1 MRVNVSHLTFA
12 YTQKLVL
19 NDVSFSLK
27 SGEFLTI
34 HGKNGTGK
42 STLIKCFLKLLK
54 VDDETIFLDDV
65 DINKIHKFQ
74 NIGYVPQKNE
84 FNYEFPITVSE
95 ILSCAYKKKI
105 DKFYSRIINTMGL
118 NNIYREN
125 INNLSGGQIQ
135 RVFIARAL
143 LSRPKL
149 LILDEPTVGV
159 DYENV
164 VALHDTLKLLKEDS
178 ITIILVSH
186 DMTFCNDITDYYLN
200 LNELGEY
207 DFLKAGE
214 ENVSI

>member
-1 MRVNVSHLTFA
+1 MRVNVNNLTFA

-19 NDVSFSLK
+19 NDISFSLK

-42 STLIKCFLKLLK
+42 TTLIKCFLKLLK
-54 VDDETIFLDDV
+54 INDGMIYLDDI
-65 DINKIHKFQ
+65 DINKMRRFR

-95 ILSCAYKKKI
+95 ILSCAYLKKR
-105 DKFYSRIINTMGL
+105 DAFYTQVINSMDI
-118 NNIYREN
+118 NSIYNEN

-135 RVFIARAL
+135 RVFISRAL
-143 LSRPKL
+143 LNKPKL

-159 DYENV
+159 DIENV
-164 VALHDTLKLLKEDS
+164 KALHDILKRLKEES

-186 DMTFCNDITDYYLN
+186 DMNFCSDITDYYLN

-207 DFLKAGE
+207 EFKKAGDQ
-214 ENVSI
+214 NVSS

>member
-1 MRVNVSHLTFA
+1 MRVNVNNLTFA

-19 NDVSFSLK
+19 NDISFSLK

-42 STLIKCFLKLLK
+42 TTLIKCFLKLLK
-54 VDDETIFLDDV
+54 ISDGMIYLDDI
-65 DINKIHKFQ
+65 DINKMRRFR

-95 ILSCAYKKKI
+95 ILSCAYLKKR
-105 DKFYSRIINTMGL
+105 DAFYTQVINSMDI
-118 NNIYREN
+118 NSIYNEN

-135 RVFIARAL
+135 RVFISRAL
-143 LSRPKL
+143 LNKPKL

-159 DYENV
+159 DIENV
-164 VALHDTLKLLKEDS
+164 KES

-186 DMTFCNDITDYYLN
+186 DMNFCSDITDYYLN

-207 DFLKAGE
+207 EFKKAGDQD
-214 ENVSI
+214 VSS

>member
-1 MRVNVSHLTFA
+1 MRVKVNNLTFA

-19 NDVSFSLK
+19 HDVSFSLK
-27 SGEFLTI
+27 SGDFLTV

-42 STLIKCFLKLLK
+42 TTLIKCFLKLLE
-54 VDDETIFLDDV
+54 VENDMIYLDDV
-65 DINKIHKFQ
+65 DINKIRRFR

-95 ILSCAYKKKI
+95 ILSCAYIKKR
-105 DKFYSRIINTMGL
+105 DSFYTQVINSMDI
-118 NNIYREN
+118 NSIYNEN

-135 RVFIARAL
+135 RVFITRAL
-143 LSRPKL
+143 LNKPKL

-159 DYENV
+159 DNENV
-164 VALHDTLKLLKEDS
+164 KALHDILACLKEES

-186 DMTFCNDITDYYLN
+186 DMDFCSDITDYYLV

-207 DFLKAGE
+207 DFKKAGE
-214 ENVSI
+214 ENVSC